1 MDYLIDPSFQGI
13 NRLFVL
19 LFENENDREA
29 HTRYYLPKV
38 EIKDCN
44 VMVDGRNFFDQ
55 PCQGKIMWKHMKT
68 FEISQGDDYTI
79 GCLLDYNYFKEHYKV
94 IAIDLSKQQA
104 FDADLKAMQQINFTG
119 NLEQAEGETMFFI
132 IEEAKETI
140 LDFSQGT
147 MTVV

>member
-1 MDYLIDPSFQGI
+1 
-13 NRLFVL
+13 
-19 LFENENDREA
+19 
-29 HTRYYLPKV
+29 
-38 EIKDCN
+38 
-44 VMVDGRNFFDQ
+44 
-55 PCQGKIMWKHMKT
+55 MKT

-79 GCLLDYNYFKEHYKV
+79 GCLLDYNYFKEHYKL

-140 LDFSQGT
+140 LNFSQGT